1 MLRLLITTF
10 FLAAV
15 LAPAAATKSEAPPAI
30 RIAGAT
36 VEATSSSGATASFD
50 VLAFDPTSGNPISVT
65 CSPTGGGSG
74 AFTVTAPF
82 PLGSTSVSCDG
93 VLENGDPAHGKG
105 TVTVQDTTPPSLTQ
119 PANVTTS
126 TTDSSGVTVGWD
138 PVTGTD
144 IVDGSVT
151 ATCAPASGT
160 KFPVGVSTVICTA
173 TDTHGNTAQV
183 SFTVTVSFDDTHA
196 PTFTS
201 VPGPITVTT
210 SGTGAVVTY
219 SVTATDDSG
228 NPPVVICTPNS
239 GSTFPVGTTT
249 VQCSASDGTNTASAS
264 FDVTVIFVAT
274 APPPPPPSPPP
285 GTTTTPSP
293 PTPPVAVPPN
303 VQALK
308 AESGDGRVRLTWQ
321 TPAGVDHV
329 IVTRS
334 LTSGAEAQ
342 VVYTGPAEVFTDLGV
357 VNDVEYQYLVVSVN
371 AKGNRSAGT
380 AVVAQPKRS
389 LLKSPKDGA
398 RLRKAPKLTW
408 LKNSEAN
415 YYNVQLFR
423 GTAKILSIWPV
434 QPKVALKAKWKYRGR
449 TYKLVPGVYRWYVWP
464 GFGPRSAVVYGDMLG
479 FRTFQ
484 IVR

>member
-1 MLRLLITTF
+1 MLRLLITM
-10 FLAAV
+10 FLFAAV

-30 RIAGAT
+30 RIDGAT

-50 VLAFDPTSGNPISVT
+50 VMAFDPTSGNPISVT
-65 CSPTGGGSG
+65 CTPTGGGSG
-74 AFTVTAPF
+74 AFTVTASF

-93 VLENGDPAHGKG
+93 LLENGDPAHGQG

-126 TTDSSGVTVGWD
+126 TTDPSGVTVAWD

-160 KFPVGVSTVICTA
+160 KFPVGVSPVTCTA

-183 SFTVTVSFDDTHA
+183 GFTVTVSFDDTQA

-249 VQCSASDGTNTASAS
+249 VQCTASDGTNSASAS
-264 FDVTVIFVAT
+264 FDVIVVFVAT
-274 APPPPPPSPPP
+274 APPAPPPVPPP
-285 GTTTTPSP
+285 GTTTPISPTPSA
-293 PTPPVAVPPN
+293 AVPPN
-303 VQALK
+303 VQGLK
-308 AESGDGRVRLTWQ
+308 AEGGDGRVRLTWQ
-321 TPAGVDHV
+321 TPDGVDHV

-334 LTSGAEAQ
+334 LTSGAETT
-342 VVYTGPAEVFTDLGV
+342 VVYTGSGEVFTDLDV
-357 VNDVEYQYLVVSVN
+357 TNDVEYRYVVVSVN
-371 AKGNRSAGT
+371 AKGNQSAGVA
-380 AVVAQPKRS
+380 AVARPKRS
-389 LLKSPKDGA
+389 LLTSPKDGA
-398 RLRKAPKLTW
+398 RLRKAPKLKW

-423 GTAKILSIWPV
+423 GRAKILSIWPV
-434 QPKVALKAKWKYRGR
+434 RPTVALKANWKYRGR
-449 TYKLVPGVYRWYVWP
+449 TYKLAPGVYRWYVWP

-484 IVR
+484 IIR